1 MIELE
6 CLSAAWA
13 MHKCRQFLEGL
24 SSFELVTD
32 HKPLIPILNSY
43 AMDKLDNP
51 RLLRLRLK
59 MQRYSFVARWVPGK
73 QNADADA
80 LSRAPVD
87 HVTTSDELGEGLPSF
102 PAKIAMMSLIGA
114 ELSTADPTLD
124 PVLEKIKCAAA
135 IDPIMLKL
143 RNQIVAGF
151 PNDKCNLDI
160 DLRRYWCVKDRL
172 TIDESDDMIVLGPR
186 VVIQQSLRAAILRD
200 LSAMHQGATKTRQRA
215 RLSVYWPGIDNHIVN
230 ATRNCD
236 ECRKHIPSLP
246 PEPFRPRPPAT
257 RPFEQIHAD
266 LGEVNG
272 RHFLVIVDSFSG
284 WPHVVAF
291 RDIKT
296 SARTI
301 IGHIRTFFSSVGAP
315 VAFWSDNGP
324 QFGAAEFRRFLADW
338 GIIPLTSSPY
348 YAKSNGRAEA
358 AINTMKTLIRGSYTS
373 GAFDEAKFAKSIL
386 LFRNAPRSGG
396 ASPAQLVFNRP
407 VRDCLPAHRRSFAPE
422 WQKAADT
429 LEKRARRSK
438 ELQIAHYNKRTRPL
452 AAFVVGNY
460 VLIQH
465 PVSKQWATPGIIVEV
480 GRHRDYL
487 IKTPAGRIF
496 RRNRRFLCPR
506 IPIFP
511 GTGSAPTATPI
522 QPEPAPAPPPEPVQP
537 PAEQQ
542 QQQQDVQPPAD
553 QLPPTNDPA
562 LPALRRS
569 TRPRQPRRHFFPTDW
584 TQ

>member
-1 MIELE
+1 
-6 CLSAAWA
+6 
-13 MHKCRQFLEGL
+13 
-24 SSFELVTD
+24 
-32 HKPLIPILNSY
+32 
-43 AMDKLDNP
+43 
-51 RLLRLRLK
+51 
-59 MQRYSFVARWVPGK
+59 
-73 QNADADA
+73 
-80 LSRAPVD
+80 
-87 HVTTSDELGEGLPSF
+87 
-102 PAKIAMMSLIGA
+102 MMSLIGA
-114 ELSTADPTLD
+114 EMSTADPTLD

-143 RNQIVAGF
+143 RNQIVTGF

-160 DLRRYWCVKDRL
+160 DLRPYWCVKDRL
-172 TIDESDDMIVLGPR
+172 SIDESDDMIVLGPR
-186 VVIQQSLRAAILRD
+186 VVIPQSLRAAILRD

-215 RLSVYWPGIDNHIVN
+215 RLSVYWPSIDNDIVN
-230 ATRNCD
+230 ATKNCD
-236 ECRKHIPSLP
+236 ECSKNLPSLP

-291 RDIKT
+291 RDKKT
-296 SARTI
+296 SARAI

-315 VAFWSDNGP
+315 IAFWSDNGP

-338 GIIPLTSSPY
+338 KITPLTSSPY
-348 YAKSNGRAEA
+348 YAQSNGRAEA
-358 AINTMKTLIRGSYTS
+358 GINTMKTLIRGSWTS

-429 LEKRARRSK
+429 LEKRSRRSK

-452 AAFVVGNY
+452 AAFVVGNH

-465 PVSKQWATPGIIVEV
+465 PVSKQWATTGIIVEV

-496 RRNRRFLCPR
+496 RRNRRFLRPR
-506 IPIFP
+506 IPVVP
-511 GTGSAPTATPI
+511 ANGGAPAATPI
-522 QPEPAPAPPPEPVQP
+522 QPEPAPAPEPAQP
-537 PAEQQ
+537 PA

-553 QLPPTNDPA
+553 QHPPTNGPA
-562 LPALRRS
+562 SPVLRRS